1 MRLGVRMAETAWV
14 ESGGGASLEVGVS
27 AEGGAMVDMGR
38 DDELR
43 GPSPEANRWAPVEA
57 ALNLVVSA
65 SWHGTIHYIL
75 LYGYS

>member
-1 MRLGVRMAETAWV
+1 MRLGVRVAETAWV
-14 ESGGGASLEVGVS
+14 ESGGGASP
-27 AEGGAMVDMGR
+27 EGGTMVDMGMGR
-38 DDELR
+38 HDELR